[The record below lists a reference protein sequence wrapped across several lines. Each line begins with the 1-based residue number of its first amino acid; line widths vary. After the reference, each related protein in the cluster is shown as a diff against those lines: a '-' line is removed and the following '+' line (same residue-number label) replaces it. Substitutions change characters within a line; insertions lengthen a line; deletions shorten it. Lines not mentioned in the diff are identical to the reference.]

1 MAIIKTFTTIVI
13 LFVAFN
19 LIKTIYHAINMKSRE
34 GMDNDVNLPPTR
46 SPSSGQE
53 GVINDMI
60 GRRTG
65 ASGDPFAP
73 KRRKGKCSS
82 GCRKHTDIDGNCDN
96 KVYNKNGKYYRKC
109 SYICPGPIDPN
120 YDSDQ
125 ECEYAENCDGCG
137 TFDIE
142 TDKNGYSMGSAG
154 SAGSAGSSSNKPTN
168 ICTSDWDG
176 NPGKRCSSGECY
188 EKGERC
194 GSNEVCKSGCCS
206 TEYGCLDRPGGS
218 GSGRSGK
225 RNGANCEYG
234 SDCRSGDCGSAAQGA
249 PYTCLNSAD
258 RTTDSTPSANNKDD
272 VNFQDQGY
280 PNTTWRQEAGD
291 TQSVTQERLKEMGRK
306 FLRDESDRKGIDP
319 PAIMDSEAEFL
330 GRLVMRVSKSE
341 QHQRN
346 APNKSAAY
354 SKTKQRESMLMN
366 KLSEIYQTHSDSQ
379 KISQKKNPLYQNSTN
394 VTTDNLSRTYAQNR
408 TTGLMTDTDSVS
420 SSVQNPAL
428 TGQRDVAIKQ
438 SQGQLQISRSL
449 NPQKTMTA
457 LGFIDPTARFKSGPP
472 RNPNLAPSPYN
483 SIMSL
488 FQ

>member
-142 TDKNGYSMGSAG
+142 TDKLS
-154 SAGSAGSSSNKPTN
+154 
-168 ICTSDWDG
+168 
-176 NPGKRCSSGECY
+176 R
-188 EKGERC
+188 
-194 GSNEVCKSGCCS
+194 
-206 TEYGCLDRPGGS
+206 
-218 GSGRSGK
+218 
-225 RNGANCEYG
+225 
-234 SDCRSGDCGSAAQGA
+234 
-249 PYTCLNSAD
+249 
-258 RTTDSTPSANNKDD
+258 
-272 VNFQDQGY
+272 
-280 PNTTWRQEAGD
+280 EAIK
-291 TQSVTQERLKEMGRK
+291 KE
-306 FLRDESDRKGIDP
+306 
-319 PAIMDSEAEFL
+319 
-330 GRLVMRVSKSE
+330 KSE
-341 QHQRN
+341 LISMMLKDK
-346 APNKSAAY
+346 NKG
-354 SKTKQRESMLMN
+354 SKTQPIKKKDKPEL
-366 KLSEIYQTHSDSQ
+366 HCDS
-379 KISQKKNPLYQNSTN
+379 L
-394 VTTDNLSRTYAQNR
+394 
-408 TTGLMTDTDSVS
+408 
-420 SSVQNPAL
+420 
-428 TGQRDVAIKQ
+428 
-438 SQGQLQISRSL
+438 
-449 NPQKTMTA
+449 
-457 LGFIDPTARFKSGPP
+457 
-472 RNPNLAPSPYN
+472 
-483 SIMSL
+483 
-488 FQ
+488 

>member
-1 MAIIKTFTTIVI
+1 MAIVKTFTTIVI

-19 LIKTIYHAINMKSRE
+19 LIKTIYHAINMKFRE
-34 GMDNDVNLPPTR
+34 GMDNDINLPPAR

-73 KRRKGKCSS
+73 KRKKGKCLS
-82 GCRKHTDIDGNCDN
+82 GCKKHTDIDGNCDN
-96 KVYNKNGKYYRKC
+96 KVYKKNGKYYRKC
-109 SYICPGPIDPN
+109 SYICPGPADPN

-137 TFDIE
+137 TFNIE
-142 TDKNGYSMGSAG
+142 TDSKGYSMGSKNNKDIG
-154 SAGSAGSSSNKPTN
+154 LCSA
-168 ICTSDWDG
+168 DWDG
-176 NPGKRCSSGECY
+176 KPGKRCIGGKCY

-194 GSNEVCKSGCCS
+194 DTNEVCKSGCCS

-234 SDCRSGDCGSAAQGA
+234 SDCRSGDCGPATQGA

-291 TQSVTQERLKEMGRK
+291 TQSVTQERLMKMGRK
-306 FLRDESDRKGIDP
+306 FLRDESNRKGIHP

-341 QHQRN
+341 QNQRN

-408 TTGLMTDTDSVS
+408 TTGLMTDIDSVS
-420 SSVQNPAL
+420 SSVQDPSL

-438 SQGQLQISRSL
+438 SQKQLQISRSL